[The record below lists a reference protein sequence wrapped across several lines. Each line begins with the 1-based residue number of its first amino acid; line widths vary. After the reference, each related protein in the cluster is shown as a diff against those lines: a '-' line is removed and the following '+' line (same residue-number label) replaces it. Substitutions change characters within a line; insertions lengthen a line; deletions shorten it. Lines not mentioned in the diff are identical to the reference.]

1 VLYIA
6 ESRKSCIVFKDLT
19 GQTVVDPNKLTVPQ
33 LRKTLKEA
41 GAWDDSDN
49 RKKKK
54 PLKDKLQQVLKERL
68 FKRGSACSNKLQME
82 NNIQNPLALIFDK
95 DGYLFTSTKQGTVF
109 KIKVESDLVSLK
121 GVVIAQ
127 IAIGCGLLYGLAI
140 LNDVLYVASYDDD
153 GGVFTINFQEETLD
167 KVLRNGEDCSKIHSL
182 TVYDNKLLFSD
193 DGDHSLKVWNPVTHE
208 CRPHSAN
215 GKGTRDGKSAQFVQ
229 PTGVFA
235 ERKTVFVL
243 DSSTGCLRMTS
254 EVPSLVNFLSS
265 LQEFCVTF
273 GLHLKKQKSTP
284 FTIDTAITRIQEV
297 YDFDCQCIE
306 QVKAFLETTA
316 QTQGPQGTISSVV
329 VEDERKILLA
339 LKEIPG
345 LFQKYAPQ
353 LLKVFKLKCLLT
365 LVVENFFLR
374 DEGRGI

>member
-1 VLYIA
+1 MADNLSFQITY
-6 ESRKSCIVFKDLT
+6 SS
-19 GQTVVDPNKLTVPQ
+19 

-41 GAWDDSDN
+41 GAWDESDN

-68 FKRGSACSNKLQME
+68 SRRDCTCSNKLQME
-82 NNIQNPLALIFDK
+82 NNIEIPLALIFDK
-95 DGYLFTSTKQGTVF
+95 DGYLFASTKQGTVF
-109 KIKVESDLVSLK
+109 KINVESDLVSLK

-127 IAIGCGLLYGLAI
+127 IALGCGLLYGLAI
-140 LNDVLYVASYDDD
+140 LNDVLYVASHDDD
-153 GGVFTINFQEETLD
+153 GGVFRINFQAMTLD
-167 KVLRNGEDCSKIHSL
+167 QILRNGEDCSKVHSL

-193 DGDHSLKVWNPVTHE
+193 VGDHSLKVWNRVSRE
-208 CRPHSAN
+208 CTPCSAS
-215 GKGTRDGKSAQFVQ
+215 GKGTRDGKSAHFVQ

-243 DSSTGCLRMTS
+243 DSSTGCLKMTS
-254 EVPSLVNFLSS
+254 EVPPLVNFLSS

-273 GLHLKKQKSTP
+273 GLHLKKQNPTP

-297 YDFDCQCIE
+297 YDIDCQCIE
-306 QVKAFLETTA
+306 QVKAVLKTTA
-316 QTQGPQGTISSVV
+316 PTQGPQGTISSVV

-339 LKEIPG
+339 LKEIRS
-345 LFQKYAPQ
+345 LFQTYAPQ

-365 LVVENFFLR
+365 LVVENFFS
-374 DEGRGI
+374 